1 MKCTPQFRLARK
13 EAKSVVKNSI
23 RFCDVC
29 EEEIPKGKKYS
40 VRSMLV
46 AAAAIFFDVDDPDL
60 VPTWTQNADGTVR
73 LDILTHLLLVNGRF
87 KSAPTSLS

>member
-1 MKCTPQFRLARK
+1 M
-13 EAKSVVKNSI
+13 VKNSI

-40 VRSMLV
+40 VRSMSV

-73 LDILTHLLLVNGRF
+73 LDIC
-87 KSAPTSLS
+87 PTCCLSMGDSNQRHQPH

>member
-1 MKCTPQFRLARK
+1 MKVTPQFRLARK

-40 VRSMLV
+40 VRSMSV

-60 VPTWTQNADGTVR
+60 VPTWTKTPMEQFASISV
-73 LDILTHLLLVNGRF
+73 
-87 KSAPTSLS
+87 PTCCLSMGDSNQRHQPH